1 MMEMMWIAIG
11 LIGDVYFIGEGLKN
25 FKIPNVKG
33 LLERLDENDEHELLN
48 EKDIHYFIGISKEDA
63 QALLKEHPSIPHI

>member
-1 MMEMMWIAIG
+1 MEMMWIAIG